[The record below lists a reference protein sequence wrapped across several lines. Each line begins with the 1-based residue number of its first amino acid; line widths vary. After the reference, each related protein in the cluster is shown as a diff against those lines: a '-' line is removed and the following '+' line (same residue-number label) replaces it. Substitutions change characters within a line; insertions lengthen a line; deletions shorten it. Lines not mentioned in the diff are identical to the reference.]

1 MSGLSI
7 VCRSLQHGENYVNWS
22 EEVKCFL
29 MGQECWIIYSGAEGE
44 PEDVA
49 SKKLFSCCSVS
60 RHCLLFAPPKSI
72 TNSPDPEIGCGPL
85 GVAMGKPPS
94 ANQN

>member
-29 MGQECWIIYSGAEGE
+29 MGQELWRILSGAEGE

-49 SKKLFSCCSVS
+49 SKKLFSSCSGLVGLCMRS
-60 RHCLLFAPPKSI
+60 WCL
-72 TNSPDPEIGCGPL
+72 
-85 GVAMGKPPS
+85 
-94 ANQN
+94 

>member
-29 MGQECWIIYSGAEGE
+29 MGQECWIILSGAEGE

-49 SKKLFSCCSVS
+49 SKKLFSSCSGLVGLCMRS
-60 RHCLLFAPPKSI
+60 
-72 TNSPDPEIGCGPL
+72 
-85 GVAMGKPPS
+85 
-94 ANQN
+94 

>member
-22 EEVKCFL
+22 EEVKLFL
-29 MGQECWIIYSGAEGE
+29 MGQECWIIAEGK

-49 SKKLFSCCSVS
+49 SKKPFSSFFGLVGLCMRSQ
-60 RHCLLFAPPKSI
+60 CL
-72 TNSPDPEIGCGPL
+72 
-85 GVAMGKPPS
+85 
-94 ANQN
+94 